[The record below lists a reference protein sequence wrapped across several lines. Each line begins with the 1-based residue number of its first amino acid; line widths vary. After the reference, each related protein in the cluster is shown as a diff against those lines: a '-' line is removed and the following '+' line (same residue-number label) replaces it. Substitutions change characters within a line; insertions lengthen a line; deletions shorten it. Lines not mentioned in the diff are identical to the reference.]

1 MYICHQYVKILL
13 NLSKKLSFG
22 ALYKYDNLNH
32 LIEMVLDL
40 YVLVTPTAD
49 KMIIREKQALAY
61 YIIYGYDKETVKDL
75 ETSLTK
81 DISNGYVR
89 TINNSLRKKG
99 YLVKDRNNM
108 QKNHLSEE
116 MKQIKKEF
124 VEGKGRMFPIGFIK
138 R

>member
-1 MYICHQYVKILL
+1 LG
-13 NLSKKLSFG
+13 NKLSFG
-22 ALYKYDNLNH
+22 AIYTFDNLNH
-32 LIEMVLDL
+32 LIEMVLDM
-40 YVLVTPTAD
+40 YVLLHPSA
-49 KMIIREKQALAY
+49 KKLIIREKQALAY

-75 ETSLTK
+75 ETSLSK

-99 YLVKDRNNM
+99 YLVKDKNNM

-124 VEGKGRMFPIGFIK
+124 VEKKGRMFPVGFVK
-138 R
+138 K